1 MGKRLVLAMHCQ
13 YLLGVIYSVHRL
25 RGSLLGTKHLEKL
38 LSAVEAGTM
47 IPGLLIM

>member
-1 MGKRLVLAMHCQ
+1 MGKRLVLAMNCQ
-13 YLLGVIYSVHRL
+13 CLLGGSDTVHRL

-38 LSAVEAGTM
+38 LSAVEASTM